1 MAQNR
6 RNRSSINGG
15 LSMPDF
21 IVLGSDH
28 KWFACYKWS
37 DALNIAKEMFKSG
50 CEYVKI
56 IKNNEIT
63 HWTTND
69 IKI

>member
-1 MAQNR
+1 
-6 RNRSSINGG
+6 
-15 LSMPDF
+15 MPDF
-21 IVLGSDH
+21 IVLGSNH

-37 DALNIAKEMFKSG
+37 DALDIAKEMFKSG